1 MTPER
6 DPEELRELLGAY
18 ALDALDPDERA
29 QVDELLLAD
38 ASARAELHELEH
50 AAAWLGHASLRPP
63 ESAWQAIA
71 ARMDDDGAVVAT
83 PVAPE
88 PQSSARALRRPQ
100 WAPRWLVAAAVVAV
114 LLFGT
119 AGVIALVGGGTS
131 SRSPSAAFQAAEQNP
146 KARTVILRSTD
157 GRYSAPV
164 AVLPDGIGY
173 LSTAA
178 MPTAAAGRDLQVWSI
193 TPEGPVS
200 IGLVHGGDVH
210 RFRVAPATTRLAV
223 TSEPKGGSIAPT
235 GNPIVSGA
243 LPAA

>member
-6 DPEELRELLGAY
+6 DAEELRELLGAY

-29 QVDELLLAD
+29 QVDELLLTD

-63 ESAWQAIA
+63 ESAWRAIA
-71 ARMDDDGAVVAT
+71 AGMADDGADVAT

-88 PQSSARALRRPQ
+88 PPSDRRGPRPPQ
-100 WAPRWLVAAAVVAV
+100 WAPRWLVAAAIVVV

-119 AGVIALVGGGTS
+119 AGVIALVGGSTS
-131 SRSPSAAFQAAEQNP
+131 SPSPSSAFQAAEQNP

-157 GRYSAPV
+157 SRYSAPV
-164 AVLPDGIGY
+164 AVLPDDVGY
-173 LSTAA
+173 LSSAA
-178 MPTAAAGRDLQVWSI
+178 MPTAAAGRDLQLWSI
-193 TPEGPVS
+193 TPDGPVS
-200 IGLVHGGDVH
+200 IGLMRGGDVH
-210 RFRVAPATTRLAV
+210 RFRIAPATTRLAV
-223 TSEPKGGSIAPT
+223 TSEPRGGSVAPT